1 MLIQPRCS
9 GALSQQKTDSSYRLA
24 AGQQVKSTG
33 NPELKCLEKTKK
45 LYINNINTYIRQKE
59 IYKLL

>member
-1 MLIQPRCS
+1 MRIQPRCS

-45 LYINNINTYIRQKE
+45 LYINNVTPKA
-59 IYKLL
+59 